1 VYGYELNAKQ
11 ISSPKPTSTDFID
24 IFRSVLFLTPS
35 ILRELAEEL
44 LRFRPKERERER
56 DNN

>member
-1 VYGYELNAKQ
+1 VKQ

-24 IFRSVLFLTPS
+24 NFRSVLFLALS

-44 LRFRPKERERER
+44 LRRERER